1 MVRGTETRWM
11 NRAMTEFLLMLAAVA
26 AILLR
31 ATHRPAEARAGT
43 ARSLR

>member
-1 MVRGTETRWM
+1 MVRGTETRSI
-11 NRAMTEFLLMLAAVA
+11 NRAMTEFLLMLAALA

-31 ATHRPAEARAGT
+31 ATHRPAEARTGT